1 MDCLVGIS
9 RGEGWGRPQ
18 HEAMMMELPVI
29 ASNWSGNTEFMS
41 QTNSLLVDC
50 EIIPVQQVENEM
62 AFMAGHY
69 WAQPSEEHTREYMRG
84 LFDDPS
90 QGRQLGQIARKE
102 MQEGFSPEPVSE
114 IVMERLHNAQDKVR
128 ARRMTPGWRQSSVP
142 RVRDGKV
149 VFWITEVYHM

>member
-1 MDCLVGIS
+1 MLPT
-9 RGEGWGRPQ
+9 RGEGWGLPIV
-18 HEAMMMELPVI
+18 EAMAMGLPVI

-69 WAQPSEEHTREYMRG
+69 WAQPSEEQTREYMRG

-90 QGRQLGQIARKE
+90 QGR
-102 MQEGFSPEPVSE
+102 
-114 IVMERLHNAQDKVR
+114 RL
-128 ARRMTPGWRQSSVP
+128 
-142 RVRDGKV
+142 
-149 VFWITEVYHM
+149 

>member
-1 MDCLVGIS
+1 ML
-9 RGEGWGRPQ
+9 
-18 HEAMMMELPVI
+18 MELPVI

-69 WAQPSEEHTREYMRG
+69 WAQPSEEQTREYMRG

-90 QGRQLGQIARKE
+90 QGRQLGQVSRRE
-102 MQEGFSPEPVSE
+102 MQEHFNPESVSH
-114 IVMERLHNAQDKVR
+114 IVMERLHNAQDRVR
-128 ARRMTPGWRQSSVP
+128 TRRMIPGWSQPSVP
-142 RVRDGKV
+142 RVRWEGS
-149 VFWITEVYHM
+149 F